1 MVWQVY
7 NGGVWINIADNS
19 DVSDAS
25 KYSTSKNPSTG
36 LYYRLH
42 ILNVEVS
49 DVKKYRCDG
58 VVNEIIQI
66 FYLQLILLGR
76 CNYASVIFKVY
87 KIEGFVVVGE
97 LRILFE
103 VRPL

>member
-1 MVWQVY
+1 MIWQGY
-7 NGGVWINIADNS
+7 NGGKWQNIAAGS
-19 DVSDAS
+19 DVLDGS
-25 KYSTSKNPSTG
+25 KFSTSNNPSTR

-58 VVNEIIQI
+58 VVNGMFQH

-76 CNYASVIFKVY
+76 CNYTSVIFKVWT
-87 KIEGFVVVGE
+87 IEGFIVVGE
-97 LRILFE
+97 SRIMFE